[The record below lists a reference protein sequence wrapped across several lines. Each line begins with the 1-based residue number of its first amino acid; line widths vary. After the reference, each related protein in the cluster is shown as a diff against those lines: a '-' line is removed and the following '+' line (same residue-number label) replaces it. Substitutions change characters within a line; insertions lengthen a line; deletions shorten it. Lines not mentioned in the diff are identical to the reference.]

1 MANTPF
7 ELMVPANGTRLHVVG
22 RPVADPRGGVVIV
35 PGFAEHAGRYA
46 RLQTEL
52 ASRGYAT
59 FVIES
64 RGHGA
69 SRGPRGHTPSWQALH
84 DDLTAVVAVLE
95 AERRLPAR
103 RALLGSSM
111 GGLLAAE
118 WLPAHRGVFHGLV
131 LVAPFFASAKALPP
145 FKVAFAKVV
154 SGIVPRLAQTTGL
167 RGREMS
173 HDETIVAA
181 YDSDPFLVRVMT
193 ARYFTEMRAAQHRM
207 QSAVAG
213 GDGAI
218 LEAPVLL
225 LHGADDPI
233 ASVDEAQKF
242 MRVATVPG
250 SEARVYPG
258 MLHEPL
264 NELDRNRVLADL
276 TRWLDR
282 HVLGTNRIGA

>member
-7 ELMVPANGTRLHVVG
+7 ELTIPANGVRLHVVG
-22 RPVADPRGGVVIV
+22 HPVADPRGGVVIV

-52 ASRGYAT
+52 ASRGYSS
-59 FVIES
+59 FVIEG

-69 SRGPRGHTPSWQALH
+69 SSGPRGHTPSWQALH
-84 DDLTAVVAVLE
+84 DDLTTVVGVLE
-95 AERRLPAR
+95 AERRLPTR
-103 RALLGSSM
+103 RALLAASM

-118 WLPAHRGVFHGLV
+118 WLSAHRGIFHGLV
-131 LVAPFFASAKALPP
+131 LVAPFFATSRVLPP
-145 FKVAFAKVV
+145 FKVALANAV
-154 SGIVPRLAQTTGL
+154 SGILPRLAQAHGN

-173 HDETIVAA
+173 HDAAIVAA
-181 YDSDPFLVRVMT
+181 YDSDPLLVRVMT
-193 ARYFTEMRAAQHRM
+193 ARYFTAMRAAQARVHA
-207 QSAVAG
+207 AVESG
-213 GDGAI
+213 QGAI

-225 LHGADDPI
+225 LHGAADPI
-233 ASVDEAQKF
+233 ASVDAAQKF
-242 MRVATVPG
+242 MRLATVPG
-250 SEARVYPG
+250 SEARIYPG
-258 MLHEPL
+258 MYHEPL

>member
-7 ELMVPANGTRLHVVG
+7 ELTVPANGVRLHVVG
-22 RPVADPRGGVVIV
+22 KPVADPRGGVVIV
-35 PGFAEHAGRYA
+35 PGFAEHAGRYV
-46 RLQTEL
+46 RLQTDL

-59 FVIES
+59 FVIEA

-69 SRGPRGHTPSWQALH
+69 SSGPRGHTPSWQALH

-103 RALLGSSM
+103 RALLGASM

-118 WLPAHRGVFHGLV
+118 WLPAHRGIFHGLV
-131 LVAPFFASAKALPP
+131 LVAPFFAASKVLPP
-145 FKVAFAKVV
+145 FKVALANAV
-154 SGIVPRLAQTTGL
+154 SGVLPRLAQEHGNK
-167 RGREMS
+167 GREMS
-173 HDETIVAA
+173 HDETIVAG

-193 ARYFTEMRAAQHRM
+193 ARYFTEMRAAQEHVRA
-207 QSAVAG
+207 AVAG

-225 LHGADDPI
+225 LHGAADPI
-233 ASVDEAQKF
+233 ASVDAAEKF

-250 SEARVYPG
+250 SEARIYPG

-264 NELDRNRVLADL
+264 NELERNRVLADL